1 MRLEITPQEEG
12 ADLARLK
19 APLVEMEED
28 DKGDAEESRQA
39 KGGGEHKG
47 RVRTERGKI
56 AKF

>member
-1 MRLEITPQEEG
+1 
-12 ADLARLK
+12 
-19 APLVEMEED
+19 MEED

-39 KGGGEHKG
+39 NGGGEHKG